1 LTARAATRPVVAVAA
16 AIVGLL
22 AIRAADR
29 ARQSRQQVGRPA
41 DEALTPRVRVVD
53 DRGGVR
59 RRAAIGVCLTAL
71 LAVAGPGVA
80 GAATTFNPT
89 RFDDPPPDGCRP
101 TDCSLREAV
110 SDAGLPAT
118 SRPVTIN
125 LKPGRYEF
133 AVQIPLSLPSASVT
147 TINGAGARLTTI
159 DGNNL
164 TRVLSAVEGSN
175 ITVNDL
181 TITAGNAGA
190 GQQPANDGGGIWVDG
205 AATLALNRGAV
216 TGNQVVFNGAGIWN
230 NGDVVITDSTIS
242 GNIATSARTPGQGGG
257 IFTDFGG
264 DTQLR
269 NVTVSGNTAQAGT
282 TPSLGGGIY
291 NAGTLTAMNVT
302 VASNFASGGSG
313 LELASQATAPVTFW
327 NTIVSTDSGPA
338 CGGNVALI
346 AGDHNLDD
354 DASCAFGAAG
364 DKSGVSPLLGSLADN
379 GGPTDTRA
387 LGAASPA
394 INAGNALQCRATDQ
408 RGVAR
413 PQGAACDVGA
423 YEYRAPLL
431 TVIKRVVNNDKGI
444 EAADD
449 FTVHVLA
456 GAADVVGSP
465 APGSATGRTY
475 TLTPGSYTVGED
487 ASEVYVASI
496 AGDCS
501 ATGVVMLAEGQ
512 SKTCT
517 ITNDDRAPRLR
528 VFNVEPKRGTVR
540 IKLPGKNRHFRRLT
554 EGEQLPAGTTVD
566 TRKGRVTIIAAS
578 DKKGGTSRAD
588 FYAGIFKLGQ
598 TKGKKPITTATLVE
612 KLTGCK
618 ASGKQASAA
627 ATKKRKRRLW
637 GDGKGRFQT
646 KGKHSAATVVGTK
659 WLVEDRCTSTLTR
672 VARGKV
678 KVRDFEKH
686 KTVFVR
692 KGHRYIAR
700 AQ

>member
-1 LTARAATRPVVAVAA
+1 VALTAVALFVVPAQAATLTVNTTTDLASDGVCNQAVAA
-16 AIVGLL
+16 GCTMRDA
-22 AIRAADR
+22 
-29 ARQSRQQVGRPA
+29 
-41 DEALTPRVRVVD
+41 
-53 DRGGVR
+53 
-59 RRAAIGVCLTAL
+59 
-71 LAVAGPGVA
+71 LAVATSA
-80 GAATTFNPT
+80 
-89 RFDDPPPDGCRP
+89 D
-101 TDCSLREAV
+101 AV
-110 SDAGLPAT
+110 TLPAGLYQLNPNLGPLLLVGDKLNGVGART
-118 SRPVTIN
+118 TIIDGGLQTRVMDTANDTTDPQNPVASQVSGVTIRRGSGVN
-125 LKPGRYEF
+125 L
-133 AVQIPLSLPSASVT
+133 
-147 TINGAGARLTTI
+147 
-159 DGNNL
+159 
-164 TRVLSAVEGSN
+164 
-175 ITVNDL
+175 VN
-181 TITAGNAGA
+181 
-190 GQQPANDGGGIWVDG
+190 AND
-205 AATLALNRGAV
+205 
-216 TGNQVVFNGAGIWN
+216 N
-230 NGDVVITDSTIS
+230 NGS
-242 GNIATSARTPGQGGG
+242 
-257 IFTDFGG
+257 
-264 DTQLR
+264 
-269 NVTVSGNTAQAGT
+269 
-282 TPSLGGGIY
+282 GGGIY
-291 NAGTLTAMNVT
+291 NTGTLGLLNSQIVGNNAIADGGGIGMGSGDNLVMIGSTIAGNTAGRGGGIFSANEALVVQLVNSTVSGNSASSEGGAYYGGGGSTLQLLNAT
-302 VASNFASGGSG
+302 VAGNQAPVAGGIRAGGAVTLANTILAGNSGG
-313 LELASQATAPVTFW
+313 
-327 NTIVSTDSGPA
+327 A
-338 CGGNVALI
+338 CGTTSSRISHNTLVSDNTCALTG
-346 AGDHNLDD
+346 AGDIQGVDPGL
-354 DASCAFGAAG
+354 GA
-364 DKSGVSPLLGSLADN
+364 LANN

-387 LGAASPA
+387 IGPSSLA
-394 INAGNALQCRATDQ
+394 INRGVSCQATDQ

-413 PQGAACDVGA
+413 PQGGACDIGA

-456 GAADVVGSP
+456 GAADVMGSP

-487 ASEVYVASI
+487 ASEVYAASF

-501 ATGVVMLAEGQ
+501 ATGVVVLAEGQ

-517 ITNDDRAPRLR
+517 ITNDDKAPRVR
-528 VFNVEPKRGTVR
+528 IFNVEPKRGTVR